1 MAKLTRRAKAIDPQ
15 GSASS
20 RRSEVIP
27 FPTDR
32 TPLGEASAL
41 TDRALRMDGFDL
53 LRRVPTGAA
62 AAAFLDPQYRGV
74 LDRLDYGNEG
84 ARQKGRA
91 SLAQMDEATIGRF
104 VSELARTLRPSGHL
118 FLWVDVFHLAE
129 GVSPWLAGTGLSR
142 VDLICWDK
150 LRMGMG
156 YRSRRRTEYLLVLQK
171 APQRAKGVWTIH
183 DIPDCWA
190 EKAPRG
196 GAHPHAKPEGL
207 QRRLIE
213 ATTSPGDLVLDPASG
228 GFSVMRSAVA
238 TGRRFLGCDLVF
250 GEEL

>member
-1 MAKLTRRAKAIDPQ
+1 MAKPMRCGKVDDH
-15 GSASS
+15 SASAPPAK
-20 RRSEVIP
+20 SEVVP

-32 TPLGEASAL
+32 LPLGEASAL
-41 TDRALRMDGFDL
+41 TDRALRMNGLEL
-53 LRRVPTGAA
+53 LRLVPTGVA

-74 LDRLDYGNEG
+74 LDRLDFGNEG

-91 SLAQMDEATIGRF
+91 ALAQMDEATIGRF

-142 VDLICWDK
+142 VDLLCWDK

-171 APQRAKGVWTIH
+171 APQRAKGVWTVH

-190 EKAPRG
+190 EKVPRAG
-196 GAHPHAKPEGL
+196 VHAHAKPEGL

-228 GFSVMRSAVA
+228 GFSIMRCAAA
-238 TGRRFLGCDLVF
+238 TGRRFLGCDLAF
-250 GEEL
+250 GEEP